1 VFEIIEMTGPLAQA
15 LQSQDPGVFDRL
27 AQAQMGAHTLVRNA
41 LDMVLAGETTLAEA
55 MTVSA

>member
-1 VFEIIEMTGPLAQA
+1 
-15 LQSQDPGVFDRL
+15 VFDRL